1 MFGVYMERPWYLKP
15 PLRVLFELHRLR
27 RLYPWD
33 VDLSFLL
40 SYFLKEMEKRGEV
53 DFRASGVALD
63 SSASIYLMK
72 SKLLL
77 KLEEPPKEPEPRPDF
92 IPPPLALPIRYEL
105 TTTTIQHLLAALD
118 ETLSGERFFTVKPRL
133 EPVLPSPSEIVPA
146 IEAYLI
152 EIEEL
157 MSRLYRKLQSLARE
171 GVLITFSRVVE
182 GLDRMG
188 RIKTFITLLFM
199 AQKGKVTL
207 WQEEE
212 FGEIFITLAGG

>member
-1 MFGVYMERPWYLKP
+1 MERPWYLKP
-15 PLRVLFELHRLR
+15 PLRVLFELHKLK

-40 SYFLKEMEKRGEV
+40 SYFLREMEERGEV

-105 TTTTIQHLLAALD
+105 TTTTIRHLLAALD
-118 ETLSGERFFTVKPRL
+118 ETLTGERLFTMKPRL
-133 EPVLPSPSEIVPA
+133 EPVLPPPSEIAPT

-157 MSRLYRKLQSLARE
+157 MSRLYRKLQGLARE
-171 GVLITFSRVVE
+171 GVLITFSRVVD

-199 AQKGKVTL
+199 AQRGKVTL
-207 WQEEE
+207 WQEKE
-212 FGEIFITLAGG
+212 FGEIFITLTGG